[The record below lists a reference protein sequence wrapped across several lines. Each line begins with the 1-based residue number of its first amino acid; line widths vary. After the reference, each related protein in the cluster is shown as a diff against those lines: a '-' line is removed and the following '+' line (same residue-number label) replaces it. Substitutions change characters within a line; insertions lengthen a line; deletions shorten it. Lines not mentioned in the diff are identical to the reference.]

1 MRTKFEKTVDGDAV
15 FYWYDITKYIQS
27 IIGEVVSKALVCVG
41 HIYRDDS
48 EYEIERAENIFESTV
63 CEINRKLENSSELF
77 FDYCQDV
84 RLIFVNGKTL
94 YISSSEGFSF
104 EKVVVGE

>member
-15 FYWYDITKYIQS
+15 FYWYDITQYIQS

-63 CEINRKLENSSELF
+63 REINRKLENSSESEV
-77 FDYCQDV
+77 QSNEHGRV
-84 RLIFVNGKTL
+84 EG
-94 YISSSEGFSF
+94 ISVIEEMNFGGAYFC
-104 EKVVVGE
+104 V

>member
-1 MRTKFEKTVDGDAV
+1 M
-15 FYWYDITKYIQS
+15 
-27 IIGEVVSKALVCVG
+27 G

-63 CEINRKLENSSELF
+63 REVNRKLENSSELF

-94 YISSSEGFSF
+94 YISSSEGLVL
-104 EKVVVGE
+104 KK

>member
-1 MRTKFEKTVDGDAV
+1 MRTEFEKTVDGDAV
-15 FYWYDITKYIQS
+15 FYWYDITQHIQN
-27 IIGEVVSKALVCVG
+27 IIGEVVSKAFVCVG

-63 CEINRKLENSSELF
+63 CEINRKLQDNSELF
-77 FDYCQDV
+77 FDYYQDV

-94 YISSSEGFSF
+94 YISSLEGFSF
-104 EKVVVGE
+104 EKSSR